1 MTTAKFLRIFQNKL
15 KPIIGMIHIQAL
27 PGTPEN
33 KLSPDKIIEKALEE
47 AFVYKAA
54 GIDALMIE
62 NMHDVPYQKNFAAP
76 EVTAMMAII
85 AHEIKQNTA
94 LPLGIQIL
102 AAANKEAI
110 AAAYASG
117 ADFIRAEGFVYGHLA
132 DEGYIDSNAA
142 KLLRYRKQINA
153 DIVAVFTDIKKKHS
167 SHTITSDLDIVEMAK
182 AAEFFLS
189 DGLIITGSHTGEA
202 ADFEELQK
210 VYENTRLP
218 VFIGSGINF
227 ENIDKFFP
235 AADAF
240 IVGSYFKKDNLWKN
254 ELKPKKIKDFMEKVE
269 KLRTESILS

>member
-47 AFVYKAA
+47 AFIYKAA

-62 NMHDVPYQKNFAAP
+62 NMHDVPYQKNFATP
-76 EVTAMMAII
+76 EITAMMAII

-110 AAAYASG
+110 AAAYTSG

-153 DIVAVFTDIKKKHS
+153 NNIAVFTDIKKKHS
-167 SHTITSDLDIVEMAK
+167 SHTITSDLDIIEMAK

-189 DGLIITGSHTGEA
+189 DGLIITGNHTGEPA
-202 ADFEELQK
+202 NINEIKK
-210 VYENTRLP
+210 VYEPTDLP
-218 VFIGSGINF
+218 VLIGSGINY
-227 ENIDKFFP
+227 ENIEIYFP
-235 AADAF
+235 LADAF
-240 IVGSYFKKDNLWKN
+240 IIGSYFKKDNFWKN
-254 ELKPKKIKDFMEKVE
+254 ELEPKKIKDFMEKVE
-269 KLRTESILS
+269 KLRTGFPNY